1 MDTDPRF
8 GQQSFPCPYCG
19 VTAYQR
25 WHNGAVF
32 DPSTPI
38 TEYSEEW
45 ADFQKEILISR
56 SHRTQAARVTNI
68 SFSFCDNCYEG
79 SIWLRGHLLYPKDL
93 NWPMPKDL
101 PEICHEDFH
110 EACKLGVI
118 SPKAGL
124 AFLRACMEKLIY
136 SVTEV
141 KHLDTAIQTLVDE
154 HKVSPTVQK
163 ACDFIRIKGNEVLH
177 PDIAKNSSETLIM
190 YEDDNEATFL
200 AALKLL
206 NKIVHDLITSPQE
219 VDDLYDTLPEDK
231 RDGIERRAQRV
242 RKKKG

>member
-1 MDTDPRF
+1 MDPRF
-8 GQQSFPCPYCG
+8 GQTSFHCPYCG
-19 VTAYQR
+19 VKAHQKWR
-25 WHNGAVF
+25 PGAAF
-32 DPSTPI
+32 GELSGGTTPALECKVRGGYSKI
-38 TEYSEEW
+38 TMMHTNNMGN
-45 ADFQKEILISR
+45 K
-56 SHRTQAARVTNI
+56 VTNI
-68 SFSFCDNCYEG
+68 TFSVCEHCKEACLW
-79 SIWLRGHLLYPKDL
+79 IRGELLYPKDL

-136 SVTEV
+136 SVTEE

-200 AALKLL
+200 SALKLL